1 MKPAPILRYTG
12 DAQRPIRQGQ
22 PDPSRNVVHALD
34 SSSYDEGDLQ
44 NPLRYGFTAHLT
56 QHTKTREC
64 WRDAGFLLAL
74 LVGVA
79 AVIGALA
86 G

>member
-12 DAQRPIRQGQ
+12 DTPRPIRQGQ

-44 NPLRYGFTAHLT
+44 DPLRYSFRAHLT
-56 QHTKTREC
+56 QHVQTREC
-64 WRDAGFLLAL
+64 WREAGVLLAL
-74 LVGVA
+74 IVGVV